1 MATFLEDIIY
11 IGVISV
17 KLIKKSIYLML
28 FLIITVLIGCNA
40 INTNNNLR
48 DLKPADLDFVF
59 NYGVGAK
66 NQLNTTNG
74 KFTKD
79 MIREESIT
87 TDLKLSDEEM
97 GEIYAGMNRIN
108 ILSYPS
114 NFKPKSNMSRFPHS
128 TYIIKIIADGK
139 EKTIE
144 WKDENASESKEAV
157 QLRELF
163 KRIQEIIV
171 NKEEF
176 KKLPEAK
183 GGYL

>member
-1 MATFLEDIIY
+1 M
-11 IGVISV
+11 
-17 KLIKKSIYLML
+17 KLFKKSMYLML
-28 FLIITVLIGCNA
+28 ILTITVLVDRSA
-40 INTNNNLR
+40 INTKNNLHE
-48 DLKPADLDFVF
+48 LKPSDFNFVF

-66 NQLNTTNG
+66 NQLNTVNG

-97 GEIYAGMNRIN
+97 SEIYAEMKRIN
-108 ILSYPS
+108 IFGFPD
-114 NFKPKSNMSRFPHS
+114 NFKPKNNMSRFPHP

-139 EKTIE
+139 QKVID

-163 KRIQEIIV
+163 MRIQEIII
-171 NKEEF
+171 NKEAF
-176 KKLPEAK
+176 KRLPEAK